1 MPLPTKFIIFVI
13 FACFGQSK
21 QLLATLSL
29 IDKVVILFLFDDA
42 KRNCWSSWQVQLVG
56 VVTYVEHIS
65 KSDIESRNDLECN
78 LKVLIFECNI

>member
-29 IDKVVILFLFDDA
+29 IDKVVIFCFFLMMQKEIAGPAGKFS
-42 KRNCWSSWQVQLVG
+42 WS
-56 VVTYVEHIS
+56 
-65 KSDIESRNDLECN
+65 
-78 LKVLIFECNI
+78 VLLLMSNT

>member
-29 IDKVVILFLFDDA
+29 IDKAVIFCFFLVIQ
-42 KRNCWSSWQVQLVG
+42 KEIVGPVGKYSWS
-56 VVTYVEHIS
+56 
-65 KSDIESRNDLECN
+65 
-78 LKVLIFECNI
+78 VLLLMTKT